1 MTPRQTAYP
10 GSRLGTVGFLTHQIF
25 LTVKYVGTHLIEEE
39 TLSKG
44 VEHTKK
50 SLLTVT
56 DLAGE
61 LGINERTATAIVRRG
76 QITIT
81 TASLVRNPDCM
92 PFNMA
97 AFTCPIHDH
106 LS

>member
-61 LGINERTATAIVRRG
+61 LGINERTATAIV
-76 QITIT
+76 
-81 TASLVRNPDCM
+81 AVVR
-92 PFNMA
+92 
-97 AFTCPIHDH
+97 
-106 LS
+106 LR